1 MPRFSALARA
11 LLPLTLL
18 AGLATGCG
26 NKGPLFLPPPAVHE
40 PEGASPP
47 AAPAPTTGDAATGD
61 AASGEA
67 GSQAPAVTG
76 D

>member
-26 NKGPLFLPPPAVHE
+26 NKGPLFLPPPAVHQ

-47 AAPAPTTGDAATGD
+47 AAPPPTTGDATTGD
-61 AASGEA
+61 ATSGEA

>member
-40 PEGASPP
+40 PEGAAPP
-47 AAPAPTTGDAATGD
+47 AASPSTTGDATTED

-67 GSQAPAVTG
+67 ESQAPAISG